1 MKLFTYL
8 FSIAAL
14 LTLWACTE
22 DPYSPDAVNN
32 EFKIDKK
39 DNVIKAVFASG
50 SSYVLQ
56 IKIQNNYQ
64 QYDSITLSAVFK
76 ELNDSVKFYDD
87 GGVHQ
92 GSIDLIAKNGIW
104 TASFIPDS
112 NIISQNDTLLLN
124 AKMYLNGQVIDS
136 ASQSFPARIQ
146 KATAPII
153 GQLINLDSNDSL
165 MSGFAPLEI
174 TLKVTDNDNLPG
186 SYEDSLKAYFYIN
199 NQLGLN
205 LRIDSIP
212 AYFLDS
218 NRFVWNIDSTF
229 SAGLKTAKYNC
240 KFSVIDKFGLSST
253 KEISNLFI
261 ENTPPTLK
269 KINFPDSA
277 SFNGTDTTTNI
288 FNVRVNDKQ
297 GFKLTQ
303 DIQEVKFV
311 LYAKMNLPD
320 NTSNYILLK
329 RYNLFDNGII
339 ASTGDSTLNDAKY
352 SCKVK
357 FFHPDATGFVSEK
370 YYYNVT
376 AIDKTGDSLTVRDS
390 IKYYRPTPTKF
401 KGKK

>member
-32 EFKIDKK
+32 EFKIDKM
-39 DNVIKAVFASG
+39 DNAIKAIFASG
-50 SSYVLQ
+50 SPYVLK

-64 QYDSITLSAVFK
+64 EYDSITLSAVLK
-76 ELNDSVKFYDD
+76 VLNHSIKFYDD
-87 GGVHQ
+87 GGIHQ
-92 GSIDLIAKNGIW
+92 GSIDLIAKNNIW
-104 TASFIPDS
+104 TAAFTPDS
-112 NIISQNDTLLLN
+112 SIIFQNDTLLLN
-124 AKMYLNGQVIDS
+124 AKMYFNGRVINS

-153 GQLINLDSNDSL
+153 GQLTNLDSNDSL
-165 MSGFAPLEI
+165 MSGFTPLKI
-174 TLKVTDNDNLPG
+174 TLNVTDNDNIPG
-186 SYEDSLKAYFYIN
+186 HYEDSLKAYFYTN
-199 NQLGLN
+199 TQLGIN
-205 LRIDSIP
+205 SRIDTLP

-218 NRFVWNIDSTF
+218 NRFEWNIDSTF
-229 SAGLKTAKYNC
+229 SAGLPTAKYNC
-240 KFSVIDKFGLSST
+240 KFVVIDKFGLNST

-311 LYAKMNLPD
+311 LYAKISSQNAPA
-320 NTSNYILLK
+320 NYLFLR
-329 RYNLFDNGII
+329 RYNLFDDGKII
-339 ASTGDSTLNDAKY
+339 ISGDSILNDAKY

-357 FFHPDATGFVSEK
+357 FFHPSATDFIAEK
-370 YYYNVT
+370 YFYDVT
-376 AIDKTGDSLTVRDS
+376 AIDKTGDSITVRDS
-390 IKYYRPTPTKF
+390 IKYYKPTPTKF

>member
-1 MKLFTYL
+1 MKLLTYL
-8 FSIAAL
+8 ISITAL
-14 LTLWACTE
+14 LALWACTE

-39 DNVIKAVFASG
+39 ENVIKAVFASG
-50 SSYVLQ
+50 NPYVLK
-56 IKIQNNYQ
+56 IKIKNSYQ
-64 QYDSITLSAVFK
+64 EYDSITLSAVFK
-76 ELNDSVKFYDD
+76 ALNYSVKFYDD
-87 GGVHQ
+87 GGIHQ

-112 NIISQNDTLLLN
+112 SIIFQNDTLLLN
-124 AKMYLNGQVIDS
+124 AKMYLNGQIINSV
-136 ASQSFPARIQ
+136 SQTFPTRIQ

-153 GQLINLDSNDSL
+153 GQLLNLATDDSL
-165 MSGFAPLEI
+165 MAGFTPLKI

-186 SYEDSLKAYFYIN
+186 HYGDPLKAYFYIN
-199 NQLGLN
+199 NQLGN
-205 LRIDSIP
+205 NSRIDTLP

-218 NRFVWNIDSTF
+218 NRFDWNIDSTF

-240 KFSVIDKFGLSST
+240 KFSVVDSFGLSST

-277 SFNGTDTTTNI
+277 SFNGVDTTTNI

-311 LYAKMNLPD
+311 LYAKTNLPNKPAD
-320 NTSNYILLK
+320 YIFLK
-329 RYNLFDNGII
+329 RYNLFDDGNKIL
-339 ASTGDSTLNDAKY
+339 TGDSVINDAKY

-357 FFHPDATGFVSEK
+357 FFHPSASNFIAER

-390 IKYYRPTPTKF
+390 IKYYKPTPTKF